1 MVRFEHANLVV
12 NEIERTL
19 QFIQT
24 AFPSWAVRGQG
35 EMQWQGKTRRWL
47 HVGNDDYYITL
58 NDGAQEKNRF
68 LKGHSA
74 GLAHLGFV
82 VDDIEEVIKRLQES
96 DYSIDVNLADHAF
109 RKNVYFVDPEGF
121 QFEFVQYFSEFSHE
135 KNTYES
141 SENIQLNR

>member
-12 NEIERTL
+12 KEIEKTL

-24 AFPSWAVRGQG
+24 AFPSWKVRGQG
-35 EMQWQGKTRRWL
+35 EMQWQGRPRRWL
-47 HVGNDDYYITL
+47 HVGSDDYYITL
-58 NDGAQEKNRF
+58 NDGANEENRF

-82 VDDIEEVIKRLQES
+82 VNDLEQLIERLQKKG
-96 DYSIDVNLADHAF
+96 YKIDVSLAEHAV
-109 RKNVYFVDPEGF
+109 RKNIYFVDPEGF
-121 QFEFVQYFSEFSHE
+121 QFEFVQYFSEFAHE

-141 SENIQLNR
+141 SQNVQVNG